1 MKEFI
6 FEEWVE
12 LAKTDPETFE
22 AKRKE
27 VIAEIINS
35 APEGERDTLSRMQ
48 WIVDKERSSAKDP
61 LDACVKISSM
71 MVNRVLGKD
80 GLVEVL
86 LDFSSNCR
94 KVANLLDK

>member
-6 FEEWVE
+6 FEEWAE
-12 LAKTDPETFE
+12 LAKTDPEAFE

-27 VIAEIINS
+27 AIAEIINS

-61 LDACVKISSM
+61 LDARVKISSM

-94 KVANLLDK
+94 KVANLLGK